1 MEILFGAR
9 KLQPPS
15 KEQYYPTN
23 KAEDNLLPFF
33 LPFPPAESVHRKGL
47 LFLA

>member
-9 KLQPPS
+9 NLLPPS
-15 KEQYYPTN
+15 KEQSHPTN
-23 KAEDNLLPFF
+23 EAEDNLLPFF
-33 LPFPPAESVHRKGL
+33 LPLPSAESVHRKGL